1 MKANKI
7 IVLMLALVLVCAI
20 LVACND
26 KAADEYVGVIKGDA
40 SRGWKPTADPDPNNP
55 LDVDSEQRDYSEP
68 QYEFYYTKMY
78 ITYTN
83 SESLNNLFYDYTI
96 ADFDSEKFVD
106 VREEYPDS
114 LQNMRDLASDV
125 GYGIGDKKIN
135 YLRTLVLTL
144 KEPSREN
151 VLKYINEFKEDK
163 GILWA
168 DPDLKGGGIGWSA
181 TTTKD

>member
-1 MKANKI
+1 MKAKRI
-7 IVLMLALVLVCAI
+7 LVVILLLALVCAFF
-20 LVACND
+20 VACN
-26 KAADEYVGVIKGDA
+26 ENGGNNGEQNGQQVT
-40 SRGWKPTADPDPNNP
+40 RKPTADPDPNNP
-55 LDVDSEQRDYSEP
+55 LDVDSEHRDYSEP
-68 QYEFYYTKMY
+68 QYEFYYTEMY
-78 ITYTN
+78 ITFTN

-106 VREEYPDS
+106 VREKYPNS

-125 GYGIGDKKIN
+125 GYGIGDKKRN

>member
-1 MKANKI
+1 
-7 IVLMLALVLVCAI
+7 MLALVLVCAI